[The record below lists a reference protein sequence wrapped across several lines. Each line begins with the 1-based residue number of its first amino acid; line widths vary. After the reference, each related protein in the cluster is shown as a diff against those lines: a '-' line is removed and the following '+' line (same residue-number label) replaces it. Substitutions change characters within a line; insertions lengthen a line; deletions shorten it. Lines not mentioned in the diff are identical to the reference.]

1 MTATPAD
8 RPAASSFQSPRAWM
22 WILTVLGTT
31 LALGDIWTI
40 IALDPGFLTDAVH
53 GASVSQVGT
62 WFAIVLA
69 SAFGVFAAVRFLS
82 ATFVVAI
89 TARHGVAGPAL
100 ASAAVVSFAAG
111 IFTGHLLEYGCVAL
125 LIAMVARFFIHPSHP
140 VSAV

>member
-8 RPAASSFQSPRAWM
+8 RPAASFQSPQAWM
-22 WILTVLGTT
+22 WILTVLGTA

-40 IALDPGFLTDAVH
+40 IALDPGFLTYEVR

-69 SAFGVFAAVRFLS
+69 SAFGLFAAVRFLA

-89 TARHGVAGPAL
+89 TARHGIAGPAL
-100 ASAAVVSFAAG
+100 ASAAVVCFAAG
-111 IFTGHLLEYGCVAL
+111 MFTGHLLEYGCVAL
-125 LIAMVARFFIHPSHP
+125 LIAMVARFFIHSGHL
-140 VSAV
+140 VSAD